1 MLFGI
6 EIPSEGEF
14 DAVGFGLNAVDH
26 LCVVSKFPERDTKPR
41 VDDFARAPGG
51 QAASAMVLLAR
62 LGLRAKYVGKVG
74 GDEIGAFSLE
84 SIRSEGVDT
93 KDVVVV
99 PGVTNQIAMVIVDR
113 TRAERTI
120 LWHRPNEIATA
131 PEEITEEKVAVGRV
145 LLVDGHDAPAAARA
159 AAIARGRGIPVVLDA
174 ESIKE
179 GTLDVVRNTD
189 VLIAS
194 RRFPRRFTGA
204 SHLDAAFAE
213 IRRLGP
219 RVIAVT
225 LGNLGAVVMV
235 ADGSVYASPAY
246 EVDVVD
252 TTGAGDTF
260 HGAFLYGLL
269 AGWSVERTLDFSNAA
284 AALCCTE
291 LGARGGAR
299 SLEDVLTLVR
309 EGVRRVGR
317 VGPAECDEAA

>member
-6 EIPSEGEF
+6 EIPSQAEF

-26 LCVVSKFPERDTKPR
+26 LCVVSEFPERDTKPR

-51 QAASAMVLLAR
+51 QAASAMVVLAR
-62 LGLRAKYVGKVG
+62 LGHRTKYVGKVG
-74 GDEIGAFSLE
+74 GDEIGAFSLA

-93 KDVVVV
+93 SDVVTV

-113 TRAERTI
+113 TKAERTI
-120 LWHRPNEIATA
+120 LWHRPAEIATI

-159 AAIARGRGIPVVLDA
+159 AALARESGIPVILDA

-179 GTLDVVRNTD
+179 GTEDVVRNTD

-204 SHLDAAFAE
+204 SHLDAAFDA
-213 IRRLGP
+213 IRDLGP
-219 RVIAVT
+219 RIIGVT
-225 LGNLGAVVMV
+225 LGRLGAVVMV

-246 EVDVVD
+246 DVDVVD

-260 HGAFLYGLL
+260 HGAFIHGLL
-269 AGWSVERTLDFSNAA
+269 AGWSVERTLDFANAA

-299 SLEDVLTLVR
+299 SLDDVLGLMSAD
-309 EGVRRVGR
+309 GRRVSDL
-317 VGPAECDEAA
+317 GPLACDEGG

>member
-6 EIPSEGEF
+6 EIPPEADF

-26 LCVVSKFPERDTKPR
+26 LCVVSGFPERDTKPR

-62 LGLRAKYVGKVG
+62 LGLRTKYVGKVG

-93 KDVVVV
+93 GDTVVV

-113 TRAERTI
+113 KNAERTI
-120 LWHRPNEIATA
+120 LWHRPAEIATVPA
-131 PEEITEEKVAVGRV
+131 EITPEKVAVGRI

-159 AAIARGRGIPVVLDA
+159 AALAKERGIPVVMDA
-174 ESIKE
+174 ESVKE
-179 GTLDVVRNTD
+179 GTEDVVRNTD

-204 SHLDAAFAE
+204 SHLDAAVGS
-213 IRRLGP
+213 IRELGP
-219 RVIAVT
+219 RVVGVT
-225 LGNLGAVVMV
+225 LGGLGAVVMV

-246 EVDVVD
+246 GVDVAD

-260 HGAFLYGLL
+260 HGAFIYGLL
-269 AGWSVERTLDFSNAA
+269 EGWSVERTLDFANAA

-299 SLEDVLTLVR
+299 SLASVLEFMSER
-309 EGVRRVGR
+309 GRRVTEL
-317 VGPAECDEAA
+317 GPVACDEGA

>member
-6 EIPSEGEF
+6 EIPSEAEF

-26 LCVVSKFPERDTKPR
+26 LCVVSEFPERDTKPR

-51 QAASAMVLLAR
+51 QAASAMVLLSR
-62 LGLRAKYVGKVG
+62 LGLRTKYVGKVG
-74 GDEIGAFSLE
+74 GDEIGTFSLE

-93 KDVVVV
+93 SDVVSV

-113 TRAERTI
+113 ENAERTI
-120 LWHRPNEIATA
+120 LWHRPPEIATTPA
-131 PEEITEEKVAVGRV
+131 EITPEKIAGGRV

-159 AAIARGRGIPVVLDA
+159 AAIARERGIPVVLDA
-174 ESIKE
+174 ESVKE
-179 GTLDVVRNTD
+179 GTEDVVRNTD

-204 SHLDAAFAE
+204 SHLDAAFDA
-213 IRRLGP
+213 IRELGP
-219 RVIAVT
+219 RVVGVT
-225 LGNLGAVVMV
+225 LGGLGAVVMV
-235 ADGSVYASPAY
+235 ADGSVWASPGY
-246 EVDVVD
+246 DVDVVD

-260 HGAFLYGLL
+260 HGAFIYGLL
-269 AGWSVERTLDFSNAA
+269 AGWSVERTLDFANAA

-299 SLEDVLTLVR
+299 SLDDILGLMGTDT
-309 EGVRRVGR
+309 RRVR
-317 VGPAECDEAA
+317 DTGPLACDEGA

>member
-6 EIPSEGEF
+6 DVPPEAEF

-26 LCVVSKFPERDTKPR
+26 LCVVSEFPERDTKPR

-62 LGLRAKYVGKVG
+62 LGLRTKYVGKVG

-93 KDVVVV
+93 SDVVAV

-113 TRAERTI
+113 TKAERTI
-120 LWHRPNEIATA
+120 LWHRPREIATL
-131 PEEITEEKVAVGRV
+131 PSEITPEKVARGRV

-159 AAIARGRGIPVVLDA
+159 AAVAREHGIPVVMDA

-179 GTLDVVRNTD
+179 GTEGVVRNTD

-194 RRFPRRFTGA
+194 RRFPRLFTGA
-204 SHLDAAFAE
+204 SHLDAAFGA
-213 IRRLGP
+213 IRDLGP
-219 RVIAVT
+219 RVVAVT

-235 ADGSVYASPAY
+235 ADGSVCASPAY
-246 EVDVVD
+246 GVEVVD

-260 HGAFLYGLL
+260 HGAFIYGLL
-269 AGWSVERTLDFSNAA
+269 KGWRVERTLDFANAA
-284 AALCCTE
+284 AGLCCTE

-299 SLEDVLTLVR
+299 SLDQVLALMS
-309 EGVRRVGR
+309 EHGRRV
-317 VGPAECDEAA
+317 VDTGPVACDEGA

>member
-1 MLFGI
+1 MVFGI
-6 EIPSEGEF
+6 EIPGEAEF

-41 VDDFARAPGG
+41 VDDFARTPGG

-62 LGLRAKYVGKVG
+62 LGQRAKYVGKVG

-84 SIRSEGVDT
+84 SIRSEGVDVT
-93 KDVVVV
+93 DVVAIR
-99 PGVTNQIAMVIVDR
+99 GVTNQIAMVIVDR

-120 LWHRPNEIATA
+120 LWHRPAEIATT

-145 LLVDGHDAPAAARA
+145 LLVDGHDAAAAARA
-159 AAIARGRGIPVVLDA
+159 AAIARDRGIPVVLDA
-174 ESIKE
+174 ESIKH

-194 RRFPRRFTGA
+194 RQFPRGFTGA
-204 SHLDAAFAE
+204 SHLDAAFEA
-213 IRRLGP
+213 IRSLGP
-219 RVIAVT
+219 RVVAVT
-225 LGNLGAVVMV
+225 LGGLGAVVMV

-246 EVDVVD
+246 DVDVVD

-260 HGAFLYGLL
+260 HGAFIYGLL
-269 AGWSVERTLDFSNAA
+269 AGWSVERTLDFANAA
-284 AALCCTE
+284 AGLCCTE

-299 SLEDVLTLVR
+299 SLDDVLALMR
-309 EGVRRVGR
+309 RGVRRVTD
-317 VGPAECDEAA
+317 VGPLACDEGA